1 MDDNNYSE
9 VGLYAKNITT
19 GDRIKLA
26 VTYTINEMVAYAS
39 GYMTLWPGY
48 LLSTASITYDAYQSG
63 PDRFPEG
70 AYIQVKTEKLGTLRL
85 NLRDERKEV

>member
-1 MDDNNYSE
+1 
-9 VGLYAKNITT
+9 
-19 GDRIKLA
+19 
-26 VTYTINEMVAYAS
+26 
-39 GYMTLWPGY
+39 MTLWPGY